1 MKIVILERNSVGE
14 DVSVDCI
21 RDFGEVVEYRNTV
34 TAEEVRERVKGAD
47 IVIANKS
54 PLNADTLQDAPGVK
68 LICEF
73 ATGFD
78 NCDLEYCSRRGI
90 KVTNVRDYCTAM
102 VAQHTFCLALAL
114 SEKLPYYD
122 TYVKSGE
129 YSAQDRFS
137 NFDLPFYELAGKTW
151 GIVGMGNIGRRV
163 AGIAKAFGCRVIFY
177 SVTGKSACGEY
188 PKVDFDTLLA
198 ESDFLSLHC
207 PLSSLTEGLIDGKAL
222 KKMKKTAILSNVA
235 RGKVVDNTALYE
247 ALMQGEIQAA
257 GLDVV
262 ESEPLECSNPLSRFQ
277 DSNRLIIT
285 PHLAWASVEARTRCV
300 WEAHENIAAFLR
312 GEERNVVNPSHTDTE
327 QLPEAP
333 QPGA

>member
-14 DVSVDCI
+14 DVSVDCM
-21 RDFGEVVEYRNTV
+21 RDFGEVISYPNTV
-34 TAEEVRERVKGAD
+34 TVDEVRERVKDAD

-54 PLNADTLQDAPGVK
+54 PLREETLQDAPKVK

-78 NCDLEYCSRRGI
+78 NCDLEYCRSRGI
-90 KVTNVRDYCTAM
+90 RVTNVRDYCTAM
-102 VAQHTFCLALAL
+102 VAQHTFALALAL
-114 SEKLPYYD
+114 SEKLSYYD

-137 NFDLPFYELAGKTW
+137 NFDRPFCEMAGKVW

-163 AGIAKAFGCRVIFY
+163 AKIAEAFGCNVIFY
-177 SVTGKSACGEY
+177 SVTGRSTCTEY
-188 PKVDFDTLLA
+188 RQVDFDTLLA

-207 PLSSLTEGLIDGKAL
+207 PLSELTQNLIDADAL
-222 KKMKKTAILSNVA
+222 GRMKRTAILLNVA
-235 RGKVVDNTALYE
+235 RGRVVDNRALYE
-247 ALMQGEIQAA
+247 ALVNGTIAAA

-262 ESEPLECSNPLSRFQ
+262 ETEPLEPSNPLSMLK
-277 DSNRLIIT
+277 DSTRLIIT

-312 GEERNVVNPSHTDTE
+312 GESRNVVS
-327 QLPEAP
+327 
-333 QPGA
+333 